1 MCVWSFIKHGRSK
14 NITNPIFSHLNFVAL
29 RCVPNRLYVVS
40 YNKYFLPFLFEDLLK
55 SINNSWQQD
64 LDEQT
69 FKKMNVISIVEKNNT
84 EDIKVSCLFT
94 RYLPHSLKICT
105 AFGHIVTHVNQI
117 PKSHIPEKIKYFLGL
132 CLSKISITTNI
143 HNFFIHMSH
152 IIILF

>member
-14 NITNPIFSHLNFVAL
+14 NITNPIFSHLNFVVL

-69 FKKMNVISIVEKNNT
+69 FKKMKVISIVEKNYNI

-132 CLSKISITTNI
+132 CLSKNFYYYLL
-143 HNFFIHMSH
+143 NFFITK
-152 IIILF
+152 ILRHYT